1 MKFMVFTSPSESGLK
16 DPPTAA
22 EYTEQVDA
30 YRQAIADGII
40 DSIYYGKGRALL
52 LVNGVSDAE
61 VEAFLLKIPNAH
73 KMQRQIE
80 PLEDFFEHAARV
92 RSRLE
97 LEDAKRGVN

>member
-22 EYTEQVDA
+22 AYKQQIDR
-30 YRQAIADGII
+30 YRQAISDGII
-40 DSIYYGKGRALL
+40 DSIYYGKGRAML
-52 LVNGVSDAE
+52 LVNGASEADVT
-61 VEAFLLKIPNAH
+61 AFLLKLPNAR

-92 RSRLE
+92 YSRLA
-97 LEDAKRGVN
+97 LDDANR